1 MTRLRSA
8 QEVAADSPQAKKAA
22 IVESYMRSFQAA
34 GVSADAREIEAMV
47 VADCQLVDAAGVAT
61 ATRGERKPAP
71 ARTAPAEHVAAEA
84 ERNGLRA
91 TVGPGKVVK
100 VRALDGDPRA
110 VSERWALAAYRIA
123 QIIQGAA
130 AGTTLGNTG
139 GAAVPALAREYFETW
154 SYFTTRHAPQRQ
166 LGRVDHNPFRG
177 MSDADAARKFMR
189 LCEDICDRSTG
200 RFGQWQVPK

>member
-8 QEVAADSPQAKKAA
+8 QDVAADSPQAKKAA
-22 IVESYMRSFQAA
+22 IVDSYMRSFRAA
-34 GVSADAREIEAMV
+34 GVSANAREIEAMV
-47 VADCQLVDAAGVAT
+47 VADCQLVDAAGIT
-61 ATRGERKPAP
+61 PATRSERKPAP
-71 ARTAPAEHVAAEA
+71 VRTAPAEHVAAEA
-84 ERNGLRA
+84 QRTGLRA
-91 TVGPGKVVK
+91 TVGPGKAVK
-100 VRALDGDPRA
+100 VRALDGDPRD

-130 AGTTLGNTG
+130 SGAALGNTDG
-139 GAAVPALAREYFETW
+139 SAVPVLARAYLELW
-154 SYFTTRHAPQRQ
+154 SYFTTRHAPARQ

-200 RFGQWQVPK
+200 RFGQWMVPK